1 MASTIERRREIYNI
15 LIDKKSVE
23 VNDLSKKF
31 NVSTMTIRR
40 DLALLEKQGIVVTNY
55 GGACLSEGTAIEPSF
70 SLKAGQ
76 MIDKKKV
83 MGLEASKLIQDG
95 ESIIIDCGTTT
106 MQLGKNLQGKRLTV
120 ITNSLIVGN
129 ILQGF
134 PKIKFIMAPGVYDDK
149 SVGFLGAVTVD
160 FFRKFNVDK
169 AFIGAQGFDLY
180 RGATVPDEL
189 DAEVK
194 KAIALSAKEKI
205 LMVGH
210 EKVGASFF
218 SKILDVKDFDY
229 IITDDMVAQKV
240 IDDIEQKGVK
250 VLVAK

>member
-1 MASTIERRREIYNI
+1 MASIIERRREIYNI

-23 VNDLSKKF
+23 VNYLSRKF
-31 NVSTMTIRR
+31 KVSTMTIRR

-106 MQLGKNLQGKRLTV
+106 MQLGKHLQGKRLTV

-129 ILQGF
+129 ILQGY

-169 AFIGAQGFDLY
+169 AFIGAQGLDLH

-194 KAIALSAKEKI
+194 KTIALSAKEKI

-210 EKVGASFF
+210 EKVGVSFL
-218 SKILDVKDFDY
+218 SKILDVKDFNY
-229 IITDDMVAQKV
+229 IITDDMVPQKA
-240 IDDIEQKGVK
+240 IENIEQKGVK
-250 VLVAK
+250 VLVAR